1 MVDRYIIITAGLY
14 FYQSPASFFI
24 AKVTYITWKW
34 YSRWHCSSF
43 DFSWSFSIC
52 SRLLNDRYSLTL
64 CSDWKRL
71 WETPILENYRKLGYT
86 LKSILRQNILDST
99 CSSCVSSSASS
110 SLDPSWN
117 SWNSSLTSFVSFSNF
132 IAYDINMPWISISVV
147 VYVFSLQIRESYV

>member
-1 MVDRYIIITAGLY
+1 MLLVIV
-14 FYQSPASFFI
+14 I
-24 AKVTYITWKW
+24 AKVPYITWKC

-43 DFSWSFSIC
+43 DFNWSFSIC

-71 WETPILENYRKLGYT
+71 WQTPILGNYRKLYSWINIAS
-86 LKSILRQNILDST
+86 KYILDST

-132 IAYDINMPWISISVV
+132 IAYDTNMPWISISGLVHV
-147 VYVFSLQIRESYV
+147 ISLKL